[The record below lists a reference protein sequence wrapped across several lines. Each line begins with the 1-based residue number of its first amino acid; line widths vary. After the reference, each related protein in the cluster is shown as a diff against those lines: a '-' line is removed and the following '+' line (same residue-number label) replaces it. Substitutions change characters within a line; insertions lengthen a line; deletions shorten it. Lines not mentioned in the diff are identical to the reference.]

1 MNIDERLLAYKPIS
15 VTLNFDWENTTYDER
30 VQMRHDY
37 IEEQKKKDPNY
48 VGWDFFKT
56 KKNT

>member
-37 IEEQKKKDPNY
+37 IEEQKKS
-48 VGWDFFKT
+48 
-56 KKNT
+56 